1 MRRFTPGVS
10 SMPSGRYSSPNVET
24 THNIW
29 GPTTPLKPSV
39 SIWGFNAMPY
49 VHQDYAAQEWEQ
61 TPTTDF
67 YPAYPSVPMHNSSGG
82 IAIECQNQQRQSVP
96 SLPSSISSNSSQ
108 YWNDDFLF
116 TPPLSPS
123 YGNQASM
130 PPSNGD
136 YPPSFVSPASTPG
149 FEPEP
154 VFRESEQDIIDCP
167 ELIKQGSK
175 ETSLSPSPSSE
186 KLVISCSTGPLY
198 VVQFKGNRRDIYTA
212 PGTNSYSPGDA
223 IMVDAD
229 RGRDLGVI
237 IQANIS
243 RHDAASLKQMQ
254 HNSRQHILQSTNHT
268 NEPSLS
274 PELAA
279 GPSVYT
285 PKQIL
290 SKASSSEIK
299 DLASKIE
306 DENAAVEFCNKKVA
320 ERMLD
325 MVIVDAEYQWDRK
338 KLTFFYTANNRVDFR
353 SLVRELFRIY
363 KTRIWMCATTVCT

>member
-1 MRRFTPGVS
+1 MRRFTPAVTSMS
-10 SMPSGRYSSPNVET
+10 SSRYSTTNLEP

-29 GPTTPLKPSV
+29 GPTTPLKPSM
-39 SIWGFNAMPY
+39 SIWGFNALPY
-49 VHQDYAAQEWEQ
+49 VHRDVATHEWDYAPPMVFHPSSQ
-61 TPTTDF
+61 
-67 YPAYPSVPMHNSSGG
+67 SVPMHHSSTG
-82 IAIECQNQQRQSVP
+82 IPIKLQNQPQYSVT
-96 SLPSSISSNSSQ
+96 SSPSSLSSNGSQ
-108 YWNDDFLF
+108 FWNDDFLY
-116 TPPLSPS
+116 TPPLSPK
-123 YGNQASM
+123 YGSQTTATAYSR
-130 PPSNGD
+130 D
-136 YPPSFVSPASTPG
+136 YTQSHVSPISTPSFNS
-149 FEPEP
+149 EP
-154 VFRESEQDIIDCP
+154 VFKENVKEFIDCP
-167 ELIKQGSK
+167 ELVNQGSK
-175 ETSLSPSPSSE
+175 ESLSPTPSSE
-186 KLVISCSTGPLY
+186 RLVISCSTGPLY

-212 PGTNSYSPGDA
+212 PGTNSYSTGDA

-243 RHDAASLKQMQ
+243 RHDAAALKQMQ
-254 HNSRQHILQSTNHT
+254 HESRQHILQSTNHT
-268 NEPSLS
+268 NDTAAS
-274 PELAA
+274 PDL

-290 SKASSSEIK
+290 SKATSSEIK

-363 KTRIWMCATTVCT
+363 KTRIWMCATTVGV